1 MIQAGEGIRADGIAV
16 QGGSVQ
22 VQVGPNDSTVEVSVG
37 GSSDSTSHDV
47 SPGKGVTIPVPPVP
61 QGTILYISVG
71 KGLRRRLIVL
81 EVIAPTP

>member
-1 MIQAGEGIRADGIAV
+1 MTQDGEGLRATGVAV
-16 QGGSVQ
+16 QGGSVD

-37 GSSDSTSHDV
+37 GSSNSDSHPVD
-47 SPGKGVTIPVPPVP
+47 PGKSVTIPVPPVP
-61 QGTILYISVG
+61 QGTLLYISVG